1 MVQLGDCITTRIG
14 SSVFIHA
21 PLEQVFSRVAKHD
34 ICSDWL
40 EFVSTASYTSERRAG
55 VGTSAH
61 HSGRIMGRTME
72 WDGMITEWVENGR
85 IVWEA
90 TTGTPK
96 KMGMKAMNRVEK
108 EGVGTR
114 YSLEVEYEP
123 PYSILGKI
131 MDLIMI
137 KRSLGKSI
145 QSSNLNLKRIS
156 EQT

>member
-1 MVQLGDCITTRIG
+1 
-14 SSVFIHA
+14 
-21 PLEQVFSRVAKHD
+21 
-34 ICSDWL
+34 
-40 EFVSTASYTSERRAG
+40 
-55 VGTSAH
+55 
-61 HSGRIMGRTME
+61 MGRKME
-72 WDGMITEWVENGR
+72 WDGRIIEWVENGR
-85 IVWEA
+85 VVWEA
-90 TTGTPK
+90 TSGTPR
-96 KMGMKAMNRVEK
+96 KMRMKAVNRVERE
-108 EGVGTR
+108 EGGTR